1 MLVLLAAA
9 TAFGIMALF
18 VKLATEGLRGSEV
31 AVFRFVVALLPVLL
45 LPSVRR
51 DAFKFDRPRPLL
63 LRGFFG
69 GLAVLLYFTAI
80 SRIPIGVAALLNTTA
95 PVFSGMFAAMFLGER
110 LRLQVILPLAVTITG
125 IFLVVQ
131 GHTSP
136 GREVFGFGA
145 GEAIALASAVCA
157 GAALTAMRGARRTE
171 RTWSTVTS
179 LSLFGIA
186 MTAPIAIVHWTWPTP
201 REWLLVL
208 LAGSFGLAGQL
219 LLTWAYR
226 FVETMI
232 AGIVSQFTVIIAM
245 GLGVVFLGDTMSLLT
260 IIGTL
265 ITIGGVAAVIVL
277 TRNRPQL
284 AVPAGAGGG
293 A

>member
-1 MLVLLAAA
+1 MSSFRGMLMLLAAA
-9 TAFGIMALF
+9 TAFGVMALF
-18 VKLATEGLRGSEV
+18 VKLATETLRGSEV
-31 AVFRFVVALLPVLL
+31 AVFRFAVALVPVLL

-51 DAFKFDRPRPLL
+51 DAFKFDRPMPLL

-95 PVFSGMFAAMFLGER
+95 PVFSGIFAAIFLRER
-110 LRLQVILPLAVTITG
+110 LRLQVVVPLAATITG

-131 GHTSP
+131 GHSTP
-136 GREVFGFGA
+136 GREIFGFGP
-145 GEAIALASAVCA
+145 GEALALASAVCA

-179 LSLFGIA
+179 LSLFGLAFTVPMAIA
-186 MTAPIAIVHWTWPTP
+186 HWSWPSP
-201 REWLLVL
+201 REWLFVL
-208 LAGSFGLAGQL
+208 LAGGFGLVGQL

-226 FVETMI
+226 WVETMI
-232 AGIVSQFTVIIAM
+232 AGIVSQFTVIITMA
-245 GLGVVFLGDTMSLLT
+245 LGVGILGDRMNLLT
-260 IIGTL
+260 IVGTL
-265 ITIGGVAAVIVL
+265 ITIGGVAAVIAL

-284 AVPAGAGGG
+284 SS
-293 A
+293 

>member
-9 TAFGIMALF
+9 TAFGVMALF
-18 VKLATEGLRGSEV
+18 VKLATETLRGSEV
-31 AVFRFVVALLPVLL
+31 AVFRFAVALVPVLL

-51 DAFKFDRPRPLL
+51 DAFRFDRPRPLL
-63 LRGFFG
+63 LRGLFG

-95 PVFSGMFAAMFLGER
+95 PVFSGIFAAIFLGER
-110 LRLQVILPLAVTITG
+110 LRLQVVVPLAVTISG

-131 GHTSP
+131 GHSAP

-145 GEAIALASAVCA
+145 GEAFALASAVCA

-186 MTAPIAIVHWTWPTP
+186 ITAPLAIVNWTWPSP

-208 LAGSFGLAGQL
+208 LAGAFGLLGQL

-226 FVETMI
+226 WVETMI

-245 GLGVVFLGDTMSLLT
+245 ALGVVFVGDRMNVLT
-260 IIGTL
+260 IAGTL
-265 ITIGGVAAVIVL
+265 ITIGGVASVIAL

-284 AVPAGAGGG
+284 IAPAIPGSQP
-293 A
+293 